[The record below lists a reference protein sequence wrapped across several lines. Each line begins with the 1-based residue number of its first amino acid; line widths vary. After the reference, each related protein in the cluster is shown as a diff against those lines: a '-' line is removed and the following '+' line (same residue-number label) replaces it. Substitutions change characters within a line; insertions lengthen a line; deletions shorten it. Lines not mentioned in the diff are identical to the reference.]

1 MKRSLWLVVFLVVV
15 GAALAGCGGQKPPA
29 ADITSPKDGAS
40 FTAASV
46 QFEGQA
52 LDDSKKPVTKD
63 VFYVWNFGD
72 NSPEQKSQSPKATHD
87 YAQSGEYTVTLT
99 VKTAAQDKES
109 KPKLEAKQTSKPIK
123 ISVKLNQPP
132 TVTSITATPALGPA
146 PLEVSFSSDAA
157 DADGKIASYSWDFG
171 DGSPPSTDEKP
182 THKYEKDGEYPVK
195 LTVTDDAGATA
206 SASIAAPV
214 KVEAAKT
221 PMMGGH
227 AAVEVHMMTEGA
239 NNTFMPAELKIKV
252 GTKVRFLNMSG
263 AHSATAY
270 PDKIPAGATA
280 FDSKL
285 MTATYTAGAE
295 CTTANGCYE
304 VEFTVAGTYEYK
316 CMPHEAL
323 GMKGKITVEP

>member
-29 ADITSPKDGAS
+29 ADIVSPKDGNT
-40 FTAASV
+40 FTEASV

-63 VFYVWNFGD
+63 VVYVWNFGD
-72 NSPEQKSQSPKATHD
+72 NSPEQKGQKVSHD
-87 YAQSGEYTVTLT
+87 YTQGGDYTVTLT
-99 VKTAAQDKES
+99 VKTTAQDKDP
-109 KPKLEAKQTSKPIK
+109 KAKLETKQSKPIK
-123 ISVKLNQPP
+123 ISVKFNQPP
-132 TVTSITATPALGPA
+132 TVTSITATPASGPA

-171 DGSPPSTDEKP
+171 DGSPPSTEEKP
-182 THKYEKDGEYPVK
+182 AHKYEKDGEYTVR

-206 SASIAAPV
+206 SASIATPV
-214 KVEAAKT
+214 KVEAGKAPEMT
-221 PMMGGH
+221 SMMG
-227 AAVEVHMMTEGA
+227 VQEVHMVTEGA
-239 NNTFMPAELKIKV
+239 NNSFMPAELKIKA

-263 AHSATAY
+263 VHSATAY
-270 PDKIPAGATA
+270 ADKIPAGATA
-280 FDSKL
+280 FDSQL
-285 MTATYTAGAE
+285 MTATYKAGAE

-316 CMPHEAL
+316 CLPHEAL
-323 GMKGKITVEP
+323 GMKGKIIVEP